1 MKNLPTF
8 EEFVNESE
16 VNELL
21 KLDSQKLDDFLKRI
35 STKIKDSTL
44 LSDIKD
50 FIAMQK
56 IDPYQSYSHVLSNM
70 LIHFRNE
77 KPLLQLIKA
86 EL

>member
-21 KLDSQKLDDFLKRI
+21 KIDSQKLDDFLKRI

-50 FIAMQK
+50 FIAIQK
-56 IDPYQSYSHVLSNM
+56 IDPYQSYSHVLSDM
-70 LIHFRNE
+70 LIRFRSE

>member
-1 MKNLPTF
+1 MRHLPTF
-8 EEFVNESE
+8 EEFINESE

-21 KLDSQKLDDFLKRI
+21 KIDSQKLDDFLKRI
-35 STKIKDSTL
+35 SSKIKDSRL

-56 IDPYQSYSHVLSNM
+56 IDPYQSYSRVLSDM
-70 LIHFRNE
+70 LIRFRNE

>member
-21 KLDSQKLDDFLKRI
+21 KIDSQKLDDFLKRI

-44 LSDIKD
+44 LSDIND
-50 FIAMQK
+50 FIAIQK
-56 IDPYQSYSHVLSNM
+56 IDPYQSYSHVLSDM
-70 LIHFRNE
+70 LIRFRNE

>member
-21 KLDSQKLDDFLKRI
+21 KIDSQKLDDFLKRI
-35 STKIKDSTL
+35 SIKIKDSSL

-50 FIAMQK
+50 FISMQK
-56 IDPYQSYSHVLSNM
+56 IDPYQTYGRVLSDM
-70 LIHFRNE
+70 LIRFRNE
-77 KPLLQLIKA
+77 KPLLQLI
-86 EL
+86 